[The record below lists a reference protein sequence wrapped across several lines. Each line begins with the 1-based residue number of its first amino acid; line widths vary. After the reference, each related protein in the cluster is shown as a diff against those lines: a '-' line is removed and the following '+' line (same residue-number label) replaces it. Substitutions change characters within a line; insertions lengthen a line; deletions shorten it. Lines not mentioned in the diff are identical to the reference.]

1 MIIPCQEFSESS
13 TEESLVHAGRTGMV
27 TSGRETIIMVI
38 VAIIIIALGKGA
50 TGLLWLTYWSNI
62 SYFKHFFN
70 IPQVENQAN
79 FTEKS
84 IQAAEV
90 GVIYFKCSD
99 SDGDCV
105 LIGSLPP
112 SSSLYSPPVG
122 SSTTSLTPSLL
133 RTLKRR

>member
-1 MIIPCQEFSESS
+1 MIITCQEFSESS
-13 TEESLVHAGRTGMV
+13 TVESLAHAGRTGMV
-27 TSGRETIIMVI
+27 TSGRETIIIVI

-70 IPQVENQAN
+70 IPQLENQAN

-84 IQAAEV
+84 IQAVEV

-105 LIGSLPP
+105 LIG
-112 SSSLYSPPVG
+112 
-122 SSTTSLTPSLL
+122 
-133 RTLKRR
+133 KRSNCRITEFFCQEGL